1 MRFNSFR
8 VLEKLTI
15 IAPGLLG
22 ASIGLAARERSL
34 ARSISVWARRE
45 EARSALASA
54 NWCDESPEEI
64 ADACAGSSLIAL
76 CAPVERI
83 IKLSERIA
91 PGLDSNPIVTDVGSV
106 KSKLSRHCSAALDGR
121 ARFIGS
127 HPMAGSEKTGMENA
141 CANLF
146 EERTCFVTPLED
158 SDLDASEN
166 VKSFWRDL
174 GCHVIQESPERH
186 DAIVANVSHLPHLL
200 ASALAS
206 YLSTALPESGLFCGN
221 GLKDTTRIASGNPQM
236 WRDIIIQNRPEIVR
250 AIDAFQDEL
259 QRFRANIANEED
271 FAVLKTLADGKSFRD
286 QLDAGQPN
294 P

>member
-1 MRFNSFR
+1 MRFNSLR

-34 ARSISVWARRE
+34 AHAISVWARRAE
-45 EARSALASA
+45 TRESLADA
-54 NWCDESPEEI
+54 DWCDEAPEAI
-64 ADACAGSSLIAL
+64 ADACSGSSLIAL

-83 IKLSERIA
+83 IELAERIA

-106 KSKLSRHCSAALDGR
+106 KSKLSRHCSAALEGQ

-141 CANLF
+141 VADLF
-146 EERTCFVTPLED
+146 EDQGCFITPLEN
-158 SDLDASEN
+158 SDPTAKEI
-166 VKSFWRDL
+166 VRSFWQDL
-174 GCHVIQESPERH
+174 GCHVLEESPEKH

-200 ASALAS
+200 ASALAG
-206 YLSTALPESGLFCGN
+206 YLSAAMPDSRQFCGN
-221 GLKDTTRIASGNPQM
+221 GLKDTTRIASGDPQM

-259 QRFRANIANEED
+259 QRFRAQIANEED
-271 FAVLKTLADGKSFRD
+271 FAVLKTLADGKTFRD
-286 QLDAGQPN
+286 QLDA
-294 P
+294 

>member
-1 MRFNSFR
+1 MRFKSPR
-8 VLEKLTI
+8 VLKKLTI

-34 ARSISVWARRE
+34 AKQISVWARRE
-45 EARSALASA
+45 ETRESLASA
-54 NWCDESPEEI
+54 DWCDESPKSIE
-64 ADACAGSSLIAL
+64 DACSGSSLIAL

-83 IKLSERIA
+83 IELAERIA
-91 PGLDSNPIVTDVGSV
+91 PSLDSNPIVTDVGSV
-106 KSKLSRHCSAALDGR
+106 KSKLSRHCSAALNGR

-141 CANLF
+141 ASELF
-146 EERTCFVTPLED
+146 ENRTCFVTPLED
-158 SDLDASEN
+158 SEPDAKN
-166 VKSFWRDL
+166 AVKSFWQDL
-174 GCHVIQESPERH
+174 GCHVLEESPEKH

-200 ASALAS
+200 ASTLAS

-221 GLKDTTRIASGNPQM
+221 GLKDTTRIASGDPQM
-236 WRDIIIQNRPEIVR
+236 WRDIVIQNRPEIIR

-271 FAVLKTLADGKSFRD
+271 FAVLETLADGKAFRD
-286 QLDAGQPN
+286 HLDADQTQ
-294 P
+294 